1 MAQNLGGEGS
11 DGAVTWDSD
20 GQGEKCH
27 TLPHISSLQYRGEEN
42 LYPSLI
48 HPIYLEAAGRQAPP
62 SFTEFTAAGAPQR
75 EVASAA
81 GGLVSAAHSCFGS
94 RVRKKGSLAWSLWV
108 HHKTSLEMLQE
119 SGWNLSYFRGK

>member
-62 SFTEFTAAGAPQR
+62 SFTEFTAAGAPGERWRQLL
-75 EVASAA
+75 VGSFQPLTAASAA
-81 GGLVSAAHSCFGS
+81 G
-94 RVRKKGSLAWSLWV
+94 
-108 HHKTSLEMLQE
+108 
-119 SGWNLSYFRGK
+119 